1 MTVAALTHS
10 SVVRPNYSI
19 YRMSAGQ
26 RKRAKKLMASI
37 LLFSIFICGFLYVFA
52 TTNIAAKEYKIRTL
66 SKQMNELES
75 INKGL
80 QVEVSNLKSINILEA
95 KSGDLQMVKAQK
107 IEYVS
112 LPGTSAMLVK

>member
-1 MTVAALTHS
+1 
-10 SVVRPNYSI
+10 
-19 YRMSAGQ
+19 
-26 RKRAKKLMASI
+26 
-37 LLFSIFICGFLYVFA
+37 
-52 TTNIAAKEYKIRTL
+52 
-66 SKQMNELES
+66 MNELES
-75 INKGL
+75 INKGF